1 MTPQPPPF
9 AIQTTSASSN
19 VDYDTSTEAAA
30 AAAPTE
36 VPQPPSPST
45 EDQYDECVLCCYPFP
60 MKKIESC
67 YKSCCGELICN
78 GCIIAQHRTLIIGT
92 NVKKPI
98 AGSKEEE
105 SEFLTIISSEQIM
118 LCPFCRAKEP
128 TNDKEYFK
136 RLWERIDEYEDPGA
150 MRMLGVHYMKGEYGL
165 SKNRKKAMELYQ
177 QAYDL
182 GDLPAAY
189 NLSLHV
195 PDPARRMKYLEAE
208 VKRGNASCM
217 NHLGALVARSGNHE
231 EANRHFMAAARSGDN
246 TAMNNLMVK
255 YRTPGIVLSKDDL
268 TTTLRAYK
276 AVNDRGKSEPREYAI
291 RYETFLESK
300 CKDRSVVADHGRRV

>member
-1 MTPQPPPF
+1 MAPPPPPS
-9 AIQTTSASSN
+9 ASQTSSASSN
-19 VDYDTSTEAAA
+19 IDYDTSTETAAA
-30 AAAPTE
+30 ATPIEAS
-36 VPQPPSPST
+36 QPPPPST
-45 EDQYDECVLCCYPFP
+45 ENQRDECVLCCYPLP
-60 MKKIESC
+60 IKENEC
-67 YKSCCGELICN
+67 LYKECCGELICC
-78 GCIIAQHRTLIIGT
+78 GCIVAQRRTLIIGT
-92 NVKKPI
+92 NVTKPI
-98 AGSKEEE
+98 KNSKEEE
-105 SEFLTIISSEQIM
+105 LEFNTILASEQIM
-118 LCPFCRAKEP
+118 VCPFCRAKVP
-128 TNDKEYFK
+128 TNDKEYLK
-136 RLWERIDEYEDPGA
+136 RLWERIDEYKDPKA
-150 MRMLGVHYMKGEYGL
+150 MCMLGVHYVKGERGL